1 MPVILAFRR
10 LRQKDCFEFEGSP
23 DYIVNSRPAS
33 NNNNDN
39 QEERQK
45 GRKEGGRKGR
55 KEEKN

>member
-1 MPVILAFRR
+1 MIPAFRKP
-10 LRQKDCFEFEGSP
+10 RQADHCEFKASLS
-23 DYIVNSRPAS
+23 YIVNSRPAS

-45 GRKEGGRKGR
+45 GRKEGGREGR